1 MRTNAM
7 KPDSKIGREMYFFYL
22 RRRKSMKAIGR
33 YSVVMMILIS
43 LLALSAFAG
52 NNTRTGTAGAT
63 ELLIPVGAQG
73 IALGQENLIF
83 ASGSEALY
91 WNPAGLSRMDRDVEA
106 LFSQMSYIAD
116 ISIGYGALGVK
127 TDFGTLG
134 FSLKSIAFGDIPV
147 TTESFPD
154 GNGQT
159 YSPTFVTLGGT
170 YSKLL
175 TDRISVGVTANLIS
189 ERIMSTSA
197 SGVGFNV
204 GIQYFG
210 LGVPG
215 LDLGIAVKNIGPD
228 MTYDGS
234 DLLRIATAQQGLRGA
249 ENYKVSAASFQLPSD
264 IEIGIGYQRQI
275 DENFSFRVGG
285 NFQNNN
291 SSDDVYGLGG
301 ELSYM
306 NIVAL
311 RGSYL
316 TAPQAA
322 DDPTGQASF
331 LYDFALGVGLHHDV
345 GGVDISFDYAYRH
358 LKLMSSNNAISI
370 KLGF

>member
-1 MRTNAM
+1 
-7 KPDSKIGREMYFFYL
+7 
-22 RRRKSMKAIGR
+22 MKAIGR
-33 YSVVMMILIS
+33 FSVVMMMLMF
-43 LLALSAFAG
+43 LFALTALAG
-52 NNTRTGTAGAT
+52 NGSRIGTASAT

-83 ASGSEALY
+83 AGGTEALY

-106 LFSQMSYIAD
+106 LFSEMSYIAD
-116 ISIGYGALGVK
+116 INIGYGALGVK

-147 TTESFPD
+147 TTEAFPD

-175 TDRISVGVTANLIS
+175 TDRISVGVTANLVT
-189 ERIMSTSA
+189 ERIMNTSA
-197 SGVGFNV
+197 SGIAFNI
-204 GIQYFG
+204 GIQYYG

-215 LDLGIAVKNIGPD
+215 VDVGIAVKNIGPD
-228 MTYDGS
+228 MTFDGS
-234 DLLRIATAQQGLRGA
+234 DLLRLATAQAGLRGTQY
-249 ENYKVSAASFQLPSD
+249 YKVSAASFQLPSD
-264 IEIGIGYQRQI
+264 IEIGVGYQRQI
-275 DENFSFRVGG
+275 DENFSFRAGI

-306 NIVAL
+306 NILAL
-311 RGSYL
+311 RASYL
-316 TAPQAA
+316 TAPQAL
-322 DDPTGQASF
+322 DDPTENNSTF
-331 LYDFALGVGLHHDV
+331 LYDYALGVGLHHDV
-345 GGVDISFDYAYRH
+345 GGIDVAFDYAYRH
-358 LKLMSSNNAISI
+358 VKLLSSNNVITVR
-370 KLGF
+370 LGF